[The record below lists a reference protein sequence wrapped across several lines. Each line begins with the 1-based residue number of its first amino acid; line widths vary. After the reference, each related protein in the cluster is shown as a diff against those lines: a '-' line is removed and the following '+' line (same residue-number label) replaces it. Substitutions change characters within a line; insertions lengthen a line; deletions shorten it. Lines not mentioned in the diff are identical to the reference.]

1 MSPPRRGRGLK
12 HEMRDAADTLNLSAL
27 SKDASE
33 FRHVYNANSYT
44 DPLDLGTHTDDIRKM
59 MEAINIQLLYY
70 TQEWGADIVSSS
82 KTGHTAEPWRPSISI
97 LLQMLSGAIERR
109 IYEMN

>member
-82 KTGHTAEPWRPSISI
+82 KNWPHCRTVAAFYINPSPNAFW
-97 LLQMLSGAIERR
+97 GD
-109 IYEMN
+109 